1 MAKPKLQFDLK
12 EINDVLCP
20 ACQAKLEQLVITKWG
35 KQVVKQAL
43 EGGKK

>member
-1 MAKPKLQFDLK
+1 MAKPKLQFNLK
-12 EINDVLCP
+12 EIHQVLCP
-20 ACQAKLEQLVITKWG
+20 ECQEKLEQLVITKWG